1 MTINLYVA
9 WIGLLLGLLTG
20 VISGLFFH
28 DESWLGGYAT
38 WPRRLTRLGHIS
50 LFGLGFINLAFY
62 LTVQALEIKSGL
74 TSSALLL
81 IIGAATMPAVCYLAA
96 FRKPFRHL
104 FFVPVLSVGLG
115 IVIFLWRLITI

>member
-1 MTINLYVA
+1 
-9 WIGLLLGLLTG
+9 LGLLTG

>member
-1 MTINLYVA
+1 MTMNLYAA

-28 DESWLGGYAT
+28 EESWLGGYEA

-50 LFGLGFINLAFY
+50 LFGLGFINLAFF
-62 LTVQALEIKSGL
+62 LTAQALEIKSGL
-74 TSSALLL
+74 TSISLLF
-81 IIGAATMPAVCYLAA
+81 IIGAATMPTVCYLAA

>member
-9 WIGLLLGLLTG
+9 WICLLLGLLTG